1 MYDDI
6 TTHHHEGIPMTTRTR
21 RKPTAPPPAKDGLI
35 SEQVAF
41 PLRLL
46 PADKAALRQI
56 AAEEERTIT
65 AVVMRALRDKYPERF
80 TTA

>member
-1 MYDDI
+1 M
-6 TTHHHEGIPMTTRTR
+6 PTTRKRPVPKTS
-21 RKPTAPPPAKDGLI
+21 PGLI

-65 AVVMRALRDKYPERF
+65 AVVMRALRAQYPDRF
-80 TTA
+80 TA

>member
-1 MYDDI
+1 
-6 TTHHHEGIPMTTRTR
+6 MTTQRAAKKAA
-21 RKPTAPPPAKDGLI
+21 KPNALI

-46 PADKAALRQI
+46 PADKATLRRI

-65 AVVMRALRDKYPERF
+65 AVVMRALRNTYPGQF
-80 TTA
+80 DSA

>member
-1 MYDDI
+1 
-6 TTHHHEGIPMTTRTR
+6 MTPRTKR
-21 RKPTAPPPAKDGLI
+21 PARPTNTGLI

-46 PADKAALRQI
+46 PGDKAVLKEI

-65 AVVMRALRDKYPERF
+65 AVVMRALRAQYPDRF
-80 TTA
+80 APVS